1 MRVLV
6 TGGAGYIGSHTA
18 KVLARSGHEPIA
30 FDNLSEGHRSAVRWG
45 PLVEGDVAEGDLIRR
60 VLTEHEI
67 EAVIHF
73 AASAYVGESIV
84 HPRKYFRNNV
94 SNSLNLLDAMQD
106 TGVKHLVFSSTC
118 ATYGIPEFLPIRED
132 HPQHP
137 VNPYGESKLF
147 VERALRWYGDAYD
160 LHWVALRYFNAAGA
174 DPDGEIG
181 EVHDPETHLVPLAI
195 AAAMGR
201 RPALEIYGNDY
212 STPDGTP
219 VRDYTH
225 VTDLA
230 RAHVLA
236 LQYLE
241 AGESST
247 ALNLGTGRGH
257 SVLDVKSTVERV
269 TDMKVPVRYQGRRP
283 GDTEC
288 LVADA
293 SRARA
298 VLGWTPDYPDLSAI
312 VETAWKWHVSHMEQA
327 RAAGLTKPA

>member
-6 TGGAGYIGSHTA
+6 TGGAGYVGSHTA
-18 KVLARSGHEPIA
+18 KELSASGYEPIVL
-30 FDNLSEGHRSAVRWG
+30 DNLSEGQRRAVRWG
-45 PLVEGDVAEGDLIRR
+45 PFVEGDVADGELLRR
-60 VLTEHEI
+60 ALTEHDI

-73 AASAYVGESIV
+73 AASAYVGESIA

-106 TGVKHLVFSSTC
+106 SGVKHLVFSSTC
-118 ATYGIPEFLPIRED
+118 ATYGIPETLPIRED

-147 VERALRWYGDAYD
+147 VEHALRWYGEAYD
-160 LHWVALRYFNAAGA
+160 LNWVALRYFNAAGA

-181 EVHDPETHLVPLAI
+181 EDHDPETHLVPLAI
-195 AAAMGR
+195 GAALGTLQ
-201 RPALEIYGNDY
+201 ALEIYGNDY

-219 VRDYTH
+219 VRDYIH

-241 AGESST
+241 AGESNT

-257 SVLDVKSTVERV
+257 SVLEVKGTVERV
-269 TDMKVPVRYQGRRP
+269 TDLKVPVNYRERRQGDP
-283 GDTEC
+283 EC

-293 SRARA
+293 SRAGTI
-298 VLGWTPDYPDLSAI
+298 LGWIPDYPDLSAM
-312 VETAWKWHVSHMEQA
+312 VETAWKWHASGALGQ
-327 RAAGLTKPA
+327 P